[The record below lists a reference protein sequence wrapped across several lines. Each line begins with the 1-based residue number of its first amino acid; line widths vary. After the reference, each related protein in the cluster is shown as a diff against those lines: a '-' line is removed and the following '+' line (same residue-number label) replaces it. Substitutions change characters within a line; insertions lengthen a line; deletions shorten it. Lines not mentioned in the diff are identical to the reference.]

1 MTILIAYD
9 GSEPAQKAVDH
20 AIAEHAD
27 KDVILLRVVEV
38 AGGATSAGFNIIKE
52 MLKERTEKG
61 AVEVPSR
68 VKDKLD
74 EADIEFEIET
84 VFGDPAEEIVEFAEE
99 NDIEQI
105 LIGNHGRS
113 SVSRVLLGSV
123 AEKVVRRAPMPVTVV
138 R

>member
-27 KDVILLRVVEV
+27 KELILLRVVEV

-74 EADIEFEIET
+74 EAGIEFEVET